1 MRESDCGD
9 VRRRRSERKAAL
21 ATLVMAAGVAV
32 APTMAWATSCDQTT
46 ELMAQSCAGRAEADR
61 LAALANCANSADAGG
76 AATCRERAASEL
88 GSAQAE
94 CEAQQNARAQVC
106 ASLGQAPYDPQID
119 PANFVKKVTNR
130 YFPLNPG
137 TVLTY
142 RGEDSTTTVRVTGRT
157 RRILGIDCTVVRD
170 TVFVDGKI
178 EEDTYDYY
186 AQDRQGNVWYFGE
199 DTAEYVNG
207 RVVSIDGSFIA
218 GRAGAKPG
226 LIMAAAPAP
235 GTTFRQEF
243 ALDEAEDLGRYESRG
258 GRLKLRI
265 GTFRNVVKTFDF
277 TPLEPEA
284 KENKYYAPNIGLIA
298 TVNLVTGEREELV
311 SVEP

>member
-1 MRESDCGD
+1 M
-9 VRRRRSERKAAL
+9 
-21 ATLVMAAGVAV
+21 
-32 APTMAWATSCDQTT
+32 
-46 ELMAQSCAGRAEADR
+46 
-61 LAALANCANSADAGG
+61 
-76 AATCRERAASEL
+76 
-88 GSAQAE
+88 
-94 CEAQQNARAQVC
+94 
-106 ASLGQAPYDPQID
+106 
-119 PANFVKKVTNR
+119 
-130 YFPLNPG
+130 
-137 TVLTY
+137 
-142 RGEDSTTTVRVTGRT
+142 
-157 RRILGIDCTVVRD
+157 
-170 TVFVDGKI
+170 
-178 EEDTYDYY
+178 
-186 AQDRQGNVWYFGE
+186 
-199 DTAEYVNG
+199 
-207 RVVSIDGSFIA
+207 VSIDGSFIA
-218 GRAGAKPG
+218 GRTGAKPG